1 MGNNEADTPSK
12 SEKASSPAQTNVHPC
27 PEWANIQAYYGP
39 GVTLPPPYFNSAV
52 TTGHAPPPY
61 MWGPPQPLMP
71 PYGVPYAI
79 YSHGGVYAHPA
90 VPYGSHGHGI
100 PPSPV
105 VSEVMVATPFG
116 VEPPAKSSTS
126 KERGLMKKLKGFD
139 GLAVSIGNDNA
150 ENALGGAIHRMSQRF
165 VTQLLFIS
173 RNWNILG
180 LLVSWECNN
189 LCILCPVPY
198 TCGESGTEGSSDG
211 SDGNTGGDKS
221 HRKRNCEST
230 PSTGKDGKF
239 DPAPVGEANVTP
251 GSTMGAAMAPVS
263 VQGISV
269 GTDPLASMISGLELT
284 ASPNGNV
291 KPNSGTVPPSPGVVV
306 PARDGLPSELW
317 IQDERELKR
326 ERRKQS
332 NRESARRS
340 RLRKQAETEEL
351 AVTVETL
358 SAENIAL
365 RSELNQLTE
374 NSQKLRLENA
384 ALMEKLKDA
393 HLEVAE
399 DMAPN
404 NMESETAPPDS
415 TVNLLSRVNNLGSV
429 RSEQRDSEP
438 HENSNSSTKFHQLLE
453 SSPRA
458 DAIAAG

>member
-12 SEKASSPAQTNVHPC
+12 SEKASSPAQEQTNVHPC

-150 ENALGGAIHRMSQRF
+150 ENALGGAIHRMSQ
-165 VTQLLFIS
+165 S
-173 RNWNILG
+173 
-180 LLVSWECNN
+180 
-189 LCILCPVPY
+189 
-198 TCGESGTEGSSDG
+198 GESGTEGSSD
-211 SDGNTGGDKS
+211 GDKS